1 MFKTKIVLCGSSY
14 GAAYLVIQMALG
26 NSPLG
31 KRVLSRDLHCL
42 ALTANEQSRSYTQ
55 NRPDLSNEH
64 CLIYTFSV
72 SSEETR
78 F

>member
-14 GAAYLVIQMALG
+14 VAVYLVIQMALG

-42 ALTANEQSRSYTQ
+42 ALRLGLTLGERLAQIY
-55 NRPDLSNEH
+55 LSS
-64 CLIYTFSV
+64 IAK
-72 SSEETR
+72 
-78 F
+78 